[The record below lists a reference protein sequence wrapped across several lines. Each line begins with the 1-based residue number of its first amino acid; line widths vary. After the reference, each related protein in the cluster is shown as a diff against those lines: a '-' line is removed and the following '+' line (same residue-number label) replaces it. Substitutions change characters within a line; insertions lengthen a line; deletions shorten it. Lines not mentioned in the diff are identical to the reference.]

1 MFAMLKRSASPEGA
15 GAAMLP
21 RDVAL
26 LGFSFAGL
34 VRAKTGA
41 RSSFATII
49 MPANNGA
56 RDGEEEDRPLRGTNS
71 KKKRT
76 VVRAGGADHTELE
89 PVAIE

>member
-1 MFAMLKRSASPEGA
+1 
-15 GAAMLP
+15 MLP
-21 RDVAL
+21 CFRGDVAL
-26 LGFSFAGL
+26 LMGL
-34 VRAKTGA
+34 VLPASKTGA
-41 RSSFATII
+41 SRSSFATII

-71 KKKRT
+71 NKKRT